1 MKVIGVGNAWR
12 CDDAV
17 GLVVAERLRG
27 RLPGVEVLEREGEP
41 VALLEAWQD
50 EDAVVLVDAVSSG
63 APPGTVHTLDAAAGP
78 LPATFFRRSTH
89 HLGVADAVELA
100 RAMGSL
106 PPRTV
111 VVGVEGASWRPGTE
125 LSPAVADA
133 IGAAADA
140 VAEEVTRCTSTR

>member
-12 CDDAV
+12 SDDAV

-27 RLPGVEVLEREGEP
+27 KLPGVEVLEREGEP
-41 VALLEAWQD
+41 VALLEAWQG

-63 APPGTVHTLDAAAGP
+63 APPGTVHTLDAAGEP
-78 LPATFFRRSTH
+78 LPASFFRRSTH
-89 HLGVADAVELA
+89 HLGIADAVELA

-111 VVGVEGASWRPGTE
+111 VVGVEGSSWEPGLE
-125 LSPAVADA
+125 LTPEVADA
-133 IGAAADA
+133 IDAAADA
-140 VAEEVTRCTSTR
+140 VAEEVARCTSTR